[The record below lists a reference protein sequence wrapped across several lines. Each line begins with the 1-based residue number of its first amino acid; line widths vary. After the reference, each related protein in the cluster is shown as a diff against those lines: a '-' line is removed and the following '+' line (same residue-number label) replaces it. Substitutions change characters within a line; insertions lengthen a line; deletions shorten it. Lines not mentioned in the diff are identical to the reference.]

1 MKKLM
6 IVVMCLGL
14 AFGAA
19 AQGHK
24 VGVYHGGVYAY
35 RPRVAVGFY
44 SPFYSPFGYGYPYWG
59 IPYAG
64 YFPYGGGYSR
74 PTNLQRKEEDIRM
87 DYEDRIYSVRQDT
100 SLTNKQK
107 RQEVRSLKKQRDQD
121 IHELVMNYHKKQAP
135 VPQENVQPQ
144 DKTQENAQPQDNI
157 KEQ

>member
-6 IVVMCLGL
+6 IIVMCLGL

-24 VGVYHGGVYAY
+24 VGGVYAF
-35 RPRVAVGFY
+35 RPRVTVGFY

-59 IPYAG
+59 IPYSG

-74 PTNLQRKEEDIRM
+74 PSNLQRKEEDIRL
-87 DYEDRIYSVRQDT
+87 DYEDRIYSVKQDT

-121 IHELVMNYHKKQAP
+121 IHELIMNYHKKPAP
-135 VPQENVQPQ
+135 APQENVQPQ
-144 DKTQENAQPQDNI
+144 DNL